1 MTAFGLRTAGEEV
14 FESVQPTGRFGRAE
28 DVAGL
33 AIFLAS
39 PASAHV
45 TGTHTM
51 LDGGAR
57 YTWGSIAASTKL

>member
-1 MTAFGLRTAGEEV
+1 MTAFGFKTAGEETLTYG
-14 FESVQPTGRFGRAE
+14 QPTGRYGHPS

-33 AIFLAS
+33 ALFHSS

-45 TGTHTM
+45 TGVHIL

-57 YTWGSIAASTKL
+57 FANGVAPSTKL